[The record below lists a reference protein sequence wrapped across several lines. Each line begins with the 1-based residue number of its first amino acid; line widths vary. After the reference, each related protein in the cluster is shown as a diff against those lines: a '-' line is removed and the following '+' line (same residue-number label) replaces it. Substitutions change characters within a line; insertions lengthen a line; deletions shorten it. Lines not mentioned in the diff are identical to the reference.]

1 MFVERTSKIL
11 QLFIPAI
18 WNIKDGTRSIYLTF
32 DDGPCPEVTPKVL
45 DILDKYNIKA
55 TFFCVGD
62 NVRRHPQ
69 IFDLLIKNGH
79 RVGNHTMH
87 HIKGFNTSCN
97 EYLRDVEEA
106 GTVIDSNLFRPP
118 YGRIT
123 LRQLKELKKRYK
135 VIMWDVITRDYNP
148 RLKPDKCL
156 SIVKKFSKPGSIII
170 FHDSQKS
177 AANMLTALPMAI
189 LVCSQLMRAEVRKRL
204 S

>member
-1 MFVERTSKIL
+1 MFVERTNKIL

-135 VIMWDVITRDYNP
+135 VIMWDVITRD
-148 RLKPDKCL
+148 
-156 SIVKKFSKPGSIII
+156 
-170 FHDSQKS
+170 
-177 AANMLTALPMAI
+177 
-189 LVCSQLMRAEVRKRL
+189 
-204 S
+204 

>member
-1 MFVERTSKIL
+1 MFVERTNKIL

-18 WNIKDGTRSIYLTF
+18 WNVTDGTRSIYLTF

-189 LVCSQLMRAEVRKRL
+189 EWLIKEGYTFKTIE
-204 S
+204 